1 MGLKLVEIDTQEDK
15 TDKGTKFFFFIFL
28 LYLRKDES
36 LYLKDFNMGSTPK
49 VPGTWETS
57 VWWVWVPLLQ
67 GSRRAL
73 GDGTGE
79 RRWDPLY
86 SRSLSCY
93 RT

>member
-49 VPGTWETS
+49 VPGT
-57 VWWVWVPLLQ
+57 
-67 GSRRAL
+67 
-73 GDGTGE
+73 
-79 RRWDPLY
+79 
-86 SRSLSCY
+86 
-93 RT
+93 